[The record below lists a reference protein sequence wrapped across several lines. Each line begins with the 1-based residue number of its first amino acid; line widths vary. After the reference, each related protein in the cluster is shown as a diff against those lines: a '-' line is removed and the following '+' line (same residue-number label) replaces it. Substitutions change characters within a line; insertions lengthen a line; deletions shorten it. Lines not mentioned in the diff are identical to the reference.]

1 MRDTIG
7 YGLLGVL
14 AWTAVG
20 CASPRGVAPTPPE
33 RVLAERYGFSG
44 WGEIESI
51 RYTFNVEL
59 PGRDE
64 PIVRGWQW
72 QTKTGEVERVT
83 RRNEYDL
90 DVMIFN
96 LNKKQDLKVGEQNQ
110 AHQQFIND
118 SYWLLFPFQ
127 LVWSNPTV
135 TEAGLRPLPIGE
147 GTGRKLTAQWPAEGG
162 YTPGDAYDLYLG
174 GDGLIRDWVF
184 RRGGAEGGG
193 RAATW
198 EDHRQL
204 GPIVV
209 SLEHRGPA
217 PGSGESGFRLWFT
230 GVEATLADGT
240 VVAAGAMGGE

>member
-1 MRDTIG
+1 MRGVIG
-7 YGLLGVL
+7 CGLLGVVVW
-14 AWTAVG
+14 AAGG
-20 CASPRGVAPTPPE
+20 CTSSGATPELMPE
-33 RVLAERYGFSG
+33 RMLAERYGFAG

-59 PGRDE
+59 PGRDA

-72 QTKTGEVERVT
+72 QTKTGDIERVT
-83 RRNEYDL
+83 RRAENDL
-90 DVMIFN
+90 EVVLFN
-96 LNKKQDLKVGEQNQ
+96 LERPEVGEVRE

-127 LVWSNPTV
+127 LVWSNPKV
-135 TEAGLRPLPIGE
+135 TEAGIEPLPIGE
-147 GTGRKLTAQWPAEGG
+147 GTGRKLIAQWPAEGG

-174 GDGLIRDWVF
+174 DDGLIREWVF
-184 RRGGAEGGG
+184 RRGGAEDGG

-198 EDHRQL
+198 EDHRRL

-209 SLEHRGPA
+209 SLEHHGPP

-230 GVEATLADGT
+230 GVEATLTDGT